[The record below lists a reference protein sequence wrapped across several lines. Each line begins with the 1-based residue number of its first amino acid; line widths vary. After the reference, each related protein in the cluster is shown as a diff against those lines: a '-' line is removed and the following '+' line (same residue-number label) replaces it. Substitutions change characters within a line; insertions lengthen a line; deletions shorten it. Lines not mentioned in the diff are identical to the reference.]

1 MTGLDGASEDAIS
14 ETSVSE
20 APSLAIYYG
29 NVIEQIVQCVREGT
43 YCALLGP
50 RLSGKT
56 HLLRHLDRILAE
68 SLGWTCIYIDLYTI
82 KAFTLHGFFAELIDL
97 TARRIAELAG
107 LRLATPEGGAASSA
121 VFRGFL
127 TDAVTGLGRDLILI
141 VEHLEAVPTDLVQAL
156 LTSLRAAYMD
166 QQLLDCRVTVVISGA
181 LSLATLTI
189 GESSPFRGIARR
201 VFVGDLSAEESSSLI
216 AEQVAASGIT
226 ASKRARR
233 RLLRATRGDPFLI
246 RSICQR
252 CIEAVQEESLSRLR
266 GRVVRRVV
274 RGFLQDEVYQYAPLL
289 EAVRLIEEDPDLLR
303 SILLLLAHGTMPK
316 AALPLPLS
324 PDLDPL
330 FLTGVV
336 EQISSDSTEGA
347 WYRVQNQIY
356 HRFLARH
363 FHPGHVGHLLTMAGR
378 WDPAIDYLEAAI
390 QEGNEGARLDLL
402 PAILNSIY
410 ASEDVG
416 QAARF
421 LTRGLSAAFGV
432 VEARVWYAPPHE
444 NFLRMVGHL
453 GPKVNGAAD
462 PLPSVTSEMPIGADR
477 LEARAYRQAHVLR
490 GPEGRRH
497 VWRAIPLPIPGQK
510 PIGVVMLCDD
520 LLGTRFAGQRERDL
534 QLLGYL
540 NQAARAMQAVS
551 TRRQE
556 LALAGRMQASLLPK
570 APPEVPGWQIAA
582 TLKPAGEASGDF
594 YDFIALP
601 GGRLGLVIADV
612 VDKGMGAAL
621 YMALSRTIIRTY
633 AGDYPD
639 RPDLALRAA
648 NERILADTRS
658 GLFVTVFYGILDP
671 SAGTLTYCNAGH
683 YPPYLLGHLPASTH
697 EGDPVQALPGRGM
710 ALGVVEDTSWGHRTV
725 ELPPGATLLLYTDG
739 VLDAQSPQEE
749 RFGSER
755 VLEVAQSS
763 LGRSAHGLQAD
774 LLARVQ
780 QFMGDAH
787 QFDDMTL
794 VTVVREPSA

>member
-1 MTGLDGASEDAIS
+1 MTGLDGASEALS

-29 NVIEQIVQCVREGT
+29 NVIEQIIQCVREGT

-56 HLLRHLDRILAE
+56 HLLRHLDRILAG

-97 TARRIAELAG
+97 TAGRIAELTG
-107 LRLATPEGGAASSA
+107 LQLATPEGGGASSA

-127 TDAVTGLGRDLILI
+127 TDAVTELGRDLILI

-166 QQLLDCRVTVVISGA
+166 QQTLDCRVTVVISGA

-201 VFVGDLSAEESSSLI
+201 VFVGDLSAEESSALI
-216 AEQVAASGIT
+216 AEQVTASGFT
-226 ASKRARR
+226 ASGRARR
-233 RLLRATRGDPFLI
+233 RLLRATRGDPYLI
-246 RSICQR
+246 RNICQR
-252 CIEAVQEESLSRLR
+252 CVDAVQEESSVRLR

-274 RGFLQDEVYQYAPLL
+274 RDFLRDEVYQYAPLL
-289 EAVRLIEEDPDLLR
+289 EAVRLIEEDPDLLH

-316 AALPLPLS
+316 AELPLPLS

-336 EQISSDSTEGA
+336 EQIGSDSAGGA
-347 WYRVQNQIY
+347 RYRIQNQIY
-356 HRFLARH
+356 HRFLSRH
-363 FHPGHVGHLLTMAGR
+363 FHPGHVGHLLTMAGQ

-402 PAILNSIY
+402 PAIINSIY
-410 ASEDVG
+410 AAEDVG

-421 LTRGLSAAFGV
+421 LARGLSAAFGV
-432 VEARVWYAPPHE
+432 VEARVWYAPPQE
-444 NFLRMVGHL
+444 NLLRMVGHL
-453 GPKVNGAAD
+453 GPKVGGASD
-462 PLPSVTSEMPIGADR
+462 PLRSAASEMPIGADR

-490 GPEGRRH
+490 GPEGTRH
-497 VWRAIPLPIPGQK
+497 VWRAVPLPIPGQK

-520 LLGTRFAGQRERDL
+520 LLGKRFAGQRERDL

-540 NQAARAMQAVS
+540 NQAARAMQVVS

-570 APPEVPGWQIAA
+570 APPEVSGWQIAA
-582 TLKPAGEASGDF
+582 TLMPAGEASGDF
-594 YDFIALP
+594 YDFVLLP

-612 VDKGMGAAL
+612 VDKGMSAAL

-671 SAGTLTYCNAGH
+671 IAGTLTYCNAGH
-683 YPPYLLGHLPASTH
+683 YPPYLLGHLPVSSQ
-697 EGDPVQALPGRGM
+697 ESDPVQALPGRGM
-710 ALGVVEDTSWGHRTV
+710 ALGVVEDASWECGAV
-725 ELPPGATLLLYTDG
+725 ELPPGAALLIYTDG
-739 VLDAQSPQEE
+739 VLDAQNPQEE
-749 RFGSER
+749 RFGSDR
-755 VLEVAQSS
+755 VLEIAQSS

-780 QFMGDAH
+780 QFMGDAQ
-787 QFDDMTL
+787 QFDDITL
-794 VTVVREPSA
+794 VTVVRNPSP

>member
-1 MTGLDGASEDAIS
+1 MTGLDGASEAAIS

-20 APSLAIYYG
+20 TPSLAIYYG

-82 KAFTLHGFFAELIDL
+82 KAFTLHGFFAELIDITAGRITEL
-97 TARRIAELAG
+97 TG
-107 LRLATPEGGAASSA
+107 LQLATPEGGATSSA
-121 VFRGFL
+121 IFRGFL
-127 TDAVTGLGRDLILI
+127 TDAVTGLGHDLILI
-141 VEHLEAVPTDLVQAL
+141 IEHLEAVPTDLVQAL

-166 QQLLDCRVTVVISGA
+166 QQTLECRVMVVISGA

-201 VFVGDLSAEESSSLI
+201 VFVGDLSAEESSALI
-216 AEQVAASGIT
+216 VELVAAGGIT
-226 ASKRARR
+226 ASRRARR
-233 RLLRATRGDPFLI
+233 RLLRATKGDPYLI

-252 CIEAVQEESLSRLR
+252 CTEVVQEESSSRLG
-266 GRVVRRVV
+266 GRMVRRVI
-274 RGFLQDEVYQYAPLL
+274 RGFLRDEVYQYAPLL
-289 EAVRLIEEDPDLLR
+289 EAVRVIEEDPDLLH
-303 SILLLLAHGTMPK
+303 SILLLLAHGIMPK
-316 AALPLPLS
+316 SALPLPLS

-330 FLTGVV
+330 SLTGVV
-336 EQISSDSTEGA
+336 EQIGSDSTGSA
-347 WYRVQNQIY
+347 LYRIQNRIY
-356 HRFLARH
+356 HRFLTRH

-410 ASEDVG
+410 AAEDVG

-421 LTRGLSAAFGV
+421 LARGLSAAFGV
-432 VEARVWYAPPHE
+432 VEARVWYAPPQE

-453 GPKVNGAAD
+453 GPKVNGATD
-462 PLPSVTSEMPIGADR
+462 PLRSAASEMPIGADR

-490 GPEGRRH
+490 GPEGTRH

-520 LLGTRFAGQRERDL
+520 LLGKRFAGQRERDL

-540 NQAARAMQAVS
+540 NQAARAMYVVS
-551 TRRQE
+551 TRRQ
-556 LALAGRMQASLLPK
+556 ASLMPK

-582 TLKPAGEASGDF
+582 TLRPAGEASGDF
-594 YDFIALP
+594 YDFILLP

-683 YPPYLLGHLPASTH
+683 YPPYLLGHLPASTQ

-710 ALGVVEDTSWGHRTV
+710 ALGVIEDTSWGHRTV

-739 VLDAQSPQEE
+739 VLDAQNPQEE

-755 VLEVAQSS
+755 VLEIAQSS

-774 LLARVQ
+774 LLARLQ

-794 VTVVREPSA
+794 VTVVRAQFP